1 LGVTAQEKFPPWEA
15 SIVEGVADGLGETSS
30 GLTGTEIGTLLAM
43 FKIKDEIPGGTKRYR
58 LRVALHN
65 RQVKDKASNCV
76 IRFIVEAMSPVRYRS
91 DPALF
96 TFRQD
101 ALNEVLVHVG
111 LRVNDAGKVARGVKA
126 NTLSEAAKHAGTLR
140 TELRRRGAHPEVL
153 RYCTTEVLQRD
164 WFHASLEAVK
174 SVPDR
179 LRAMTGA
186 QGDGAPLFD
195 DVLGLGT
202 QNMPKV
208 RINSLGSVSEQDEQK
223 GFLNLCKGMFG
234 MFRNPVAHDPRIART
249 VSDDE
254 LLELFMVVSM
264 IHRRLD
270 IATVRP

>member
-1 LGVTAQEKFPPWEA
+1 MTDKQKYPPWDA
-15 SIVEGVADGLGETSS
+15 SIVEGVADVLGETYS

-43 FKIKDEIPGGTKRYR
+43 CNIHDEIPGATKRYR

-65 RQVKDKASNCV
+65 RQVKDQASNCV
-76 IRFIVEAMSPVRYRS
+76 IRFIAEAMSPVRYRG

-96 TFRQD
+96 SLRQD
-101 ALNEVLVHVG
+101 DLNEVLVHVG
-111 LRVNDAGKVARGVKA
+111 VRVNDKGKIARGAKA
-126 NTLSEAAKHAGTLR
+126 DTLSEAAKHAGALR
-140 TELRRRGAHPEVL
+140 TELRRRGAHAEVL

-179 LRAMTGA
+179 IRAMTGA

-195 DVLGLGT
+195 AELGLGA

-208 RINSLGSVSEQDEQK
+208 QINSLGSASELDEQK

-234 MFRNPVAHDPRIART
+234 MFRNPVAHDPRIARA

-270 IATVRP
+270 MATVRP